1 MNVNVEKKVIECIKG
16 PNFGLWDEEVS
27 VGDELVR
34 DLGFDSIDHV
44 ELAMILEK
52 AFDITL
58 PDVEINE
65 WKTVKD
71 VVSNVE
77 KYLQC
82 GKVVDF

>member
-16 PNFGLWDEEVS
+16 PNFGLWDEEIS
-27 VGDELVR
+27 VGDELVG

-52 AFDITL
+52 AFDIAL
-58 PDVEINE
+58 PDEEINE

-71 VVSNVE
+71 TVSSVE
-77 KYLQC
+77 KYLQ
-82 GKVVDF
+82 

>member
-16 PNFGLWDEEVS
+16 PNFGLWDEEIS
-27 VGDELVR
+27 MGDELVG

-52 AFDITL
+52 AFDIAL
-58 PDVEINE
+58 PDEEINE

-71 VVSNVE
+71 TVSSVE
-77 KYLQC
+77 KYLQ
-82 GKVVDF
+82 

>member
-1 MNVNVEKKVIECIKG
+1 MNVEKKVIECIKG
-16 PNFGLWDEEVS
+16 PNFGLWDEEIS
-27 VGDELVR
+27 VGDELIR

-58 PDVEINE
+58 PDNEINE

-82 GKVVDF
+82 GKVFDF

>member
-1 MNVNVEKKVIECIKG
+1 MNVNVEEKVIEAIKG

-52 AFDITL
+52 AFDIAL
-58 PDVEINE
+58 PDDEIND
-65 WKTVKD
+65 WVTVKD
-71 VVSNVE
+71 VVSNIE
-77 KYLQC
+77 KYV
-82 GKVVDF
+82 K

>member
-1 MNVNVEKKVIECIKG
+1 MNVSVEKKVIECIKG
-16 PNFGLWDEEVS
+16 PNFGLWDEEIS

-58 PDVEINE
+58 PDNEINE

-71 VVSNVE
+71 VVLNVE
-77 KYLQC
+77 KYLQ
-82 GKVVDF
+82 